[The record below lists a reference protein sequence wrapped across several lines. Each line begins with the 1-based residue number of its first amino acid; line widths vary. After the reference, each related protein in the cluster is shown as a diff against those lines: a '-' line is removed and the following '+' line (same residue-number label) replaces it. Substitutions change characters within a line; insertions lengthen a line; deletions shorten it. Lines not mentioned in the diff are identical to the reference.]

1 MRTLC
6 LSVPVGFA
14 INWKKNIW
22 TGLMGLPSFNS
33 FGPFSASR
41 RAASGEESPE
51 TVEPSWANMS
61 SADRL
66 CQALPFGCSTVE
78 GVVVINGGFF
88 RIVSLSAD
96 TTESLPY
103 CIACVPMLAPDE
115 TMVI

>member
-66 CQALPFGCSTVE
+66 CQTLPFGYSTVE
-78 GVVVINGGFF
+78 GVMVIKWGLLSN
-88 RIVSLSAD
+88 RVIVSRYHGIVALLHRVCSYAG
-96 TTESLPY
+96 
-103 CIACVPMLAPDE
+103 AC
-115 TMVI
+115 